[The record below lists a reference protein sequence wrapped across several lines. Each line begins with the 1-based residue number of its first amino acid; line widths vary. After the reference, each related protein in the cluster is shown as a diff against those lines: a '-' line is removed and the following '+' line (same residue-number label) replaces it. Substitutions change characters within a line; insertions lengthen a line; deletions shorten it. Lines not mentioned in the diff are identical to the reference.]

1 MMMFRPHNATV
12 AVALLVAAL
21 AGSVVHAADSGSQ
34 PPPSFGAATPVDQLQ
49 AMTGGTDTHVN
60 NLNTQETNGTVSN
73 NSNFSLG
80 NGANNLDGGAFGNS
94 AGVNT
99 VIQNTGNNVL
109 IQNATIV
116 HMTMQ
121 Q

>member
-1 MMMFRPHNATV
+1 MMFRPHRMTLAAAMLVT
-12 AVALLVAAL
+12 ALGSGAAY
-21 AGSVVHAADSGSQ
+21 ASSPGD
-34 PPPSFGAATPVDQLQ
+34 PPPPTFGAATPVEQLQ
-49 AMTGGTDTHVN
+49 VMTGGTDTHVN

>member
-1 MMMFRPHNATV
+1 MMMFRPHY
-12 AVALLVAAL
+12 AAL
-21 AGSVVHAADSGSQ
+21 ALAMVIVSASGAANAAAPGD
-34 PPPSFGAATPVDQLQ
+34 PPPTFGTATPVEQLQ
-49 AMTGGTDTHVN
+49 NMTGGTDTHVN

>member
-1 MMMFRPHNATV
+1 MMMFRPRYARFH
-12 AVALLVAAL
+12 AVVLAAAFASGAAY
-21 AGSVVHAADSGSQ
+21 AGTPGE
-34 PPPSFGAATPVDQLQ
+34 PPPPAFGAATSADQLQ